1 MKTHLSVF
9 ALSAILVV
17 SIGMAPAFGQVQSA
31 IVVATDKESYMGG
44 EVIMISGTVRDQL
57 PTDVSVTVKA
67 PNGNVVGVKQ
77 VPVGLDKTFSAEFTA
92 SGPLINSVGTY
103 TITVQYTND
112 HSASTSFELTDVM
125 VEVEGVTVEPSE
137 GTVPVTGNEELLV
150 GYELST
156 GDILSITPNL
166 ADTSLEIAIDTIEDG
181 TLTITI
187 PRTVAD
193 AKNADDTDAQFFV
206 LVNGEEMEFVETKT
220 DESRTLTIEF
230 YAGAELIEIIGT
242 FVIPEFGTIAAMIL
256 AVAVVA
262 IIAVSARSRLSIIPR
277 Y

>member
-31 IVVATDKESYMGG
+31 IVVATDKEAYMGG

-67 PNGNVVGVKQ
+67 PNGNVVYVDQ
-77 VPVGLDKTFSAEFTA
+77 VPVGLDRTFSAEFTA
-92 SGPLINSVGTY
+92 SGLTNSNGTY
-103 TITVQYTND
+103 TITVQYTD
-112 HSASTSFELTDVM
+112 VHSASASFELTDVM
-125 VEVEGVTVEPSE
+125 VEVEGVTVGPSE

-156 GDILSITPNL
+156 GDILSITPNPEDS
-166 ADTSLEIAIDTIEDG
+166 ALEIAIDTIEDG

-193 AKNADDTDAQFFV
+193 AKNADDTDAQYFV
-206 LVNGEEMEFVETKT
+206 LIDGSEVDEFEETVT

-230 YAGAELIEIIGT
+230 YAGAELIGIYGT